1 MRENLKTAVELAKE
15 GEIEGFD
22 RIYTE
27 TCEDVYF
34 RARLMMGNRG
44 EAKALVKQV
53 YLVVF
58 RTIQTLQDN
67 SKMEKWLYTV
77 LYKLGERECRKK
89 KGLNLE
95 EENTAPPWEG
105 VSRPD
110 TTAEKQKIAR
120 ILKSGY
126 KKLGSAGRL
135 ICLACYYEKWKTEDV
150 ARIFRIAEE
159 KVQGIR
165 EYARIELGLRCA
177 EKGYESVDVS
187 EEMMYL
193 MFELLREDAEEE
205 IRQTKLDDL
214 YLEIQEGLDYAEE
227 EGKDDKKGFSF
238 KWLIAILTGAAV
250 LIGLAAAGGHYL
262 GQHVAK
268 NGAET
273 KKEQGQKET
282 GEEKWSL
289 ASYRGNWCDE
299 ANADNTVMDPDG
311 LDEINIKTAGN
322 QKIIFDIRHTY
333 GAEEDYAFRG
343 ANDVTGVVFDK
354 KASFTFS
361 DESGNRMEG
370 VIEFLDDALKV
381 SVKPASGTQPQGL
394 TAEMECT
401 MKRDAYYGERMTEED
416 AQEEEMEVSGD
427 YIFPD
432 SDKRLLTEKDFEG
445 KTRQELRLGRNEIFA
460 RRGRAFQTKDLNEWF
475 SSKDWYDPKYTA
487 EEFTQNVQL
496 NQYEIENSN
505 RILQAESQADE

>member
-1 MRENLKTAVELAKE
+1 MRENLKTAVELAKQ

-105 VSRPD
+105 VSKPD

-159 KVQGIR
+159 KVQGIQ

-343 ANDVTGVVFDK
+343 PT
-354 KASFTFS
+354 T
-361 DESGNRMEG
+361 
-370 VIEFLDDALKV
+370 
-381 SVKPASGTQPQGL
+381 
-394 TAEMECT
+394 
-401 MKRDAYYGERMTEED
+401 
-416 AQEEEMEVSGD
+416 
-427 YIFPD
+427 
-432 SDKRLLTEKDFEG
+432 
-445 KTRQELRLGRNEIFA
+445 
-460 RRGRAFQTKDLNEWF
+460 
-475 SSKDWYDPKYTA
+475 
-487 EEFTQNVQL
+487 
-496 NQYEIENSN
+496 
-505 RILQAESQADE
+505 